1 MLVLG
6 AILRVHYPLI
16 EVILEIDDPCKLRKL
31 EIRYKNEGRIFGMK
45 KRKTNLFWPRKHN
58 IYRLKNFQYATLHTW
73 NNYFGEEH
81 HNVETKESK
90 KCSDKSY
97 W

>member
-31 EIRYKNEGRIFGMK
+31 EIRYKNEGRISEMK
-45 KRKTNLFWPRKHN
+45 KRKTIIYFDLEN
-58 IYRLKNFQYATLHTW
+58 IIFIDL
-73 NNYFGEEH
+73 
-81 HNVETKESK
+81 
-90 KCSDKSY
+90 
-97 W
+97 